1 MIGLATLNN
10 CVRMPNH
17 VFGLGNDTDYT
28 LSAIFQGN
36 EQFMTDLASSISP
49 INIED
54 ELKNSYLDYAMS
66 VIVGRALPDVRD
78 GLKPVHRRVL
88 FAMSELKND
97 WNKPYKKSARVVGDV
112 IGKYHPHGDS
122 AVYDTIVR
130 MAQPFSLRYTLVDG
144 QGNFGSVDGDSA
156 AAMRYTEI
164 RMDKLAHQLLADL
177 EKETVDF
184 VPNYD
189 GTEQIPAVLPTRV
202 PNLLI
207 NGSSGIAVGMAT
219 NIPPHNLTEV
229 VKGCLA
235 LIEEPSLSIEQLM
248 EYIPGPDFP
257 TAAIINGRKGIIDA
271 YKTGR
276 GRAIMRALADV
287 ETEDN
292 GRERIIVTEIPYQV
306 NKARLIEKIA
316 ELVKDKKLEGI
327 SGLRDESDKDGMR
340 IVIEIKRGEVG
351 EVVLNNLYAQTQMQC
366 SFGINMVAL
375 TNGQPK
381 LFNLKEMLE
390 CFILHRREV
399 VTRRTVFEL
408 RKARE
413 RAHILEALAVALA
426 NIDPIIALIKASP
439 TPADAKVKLVEQGW
453 ELGHVQ
459 GMLEKAGDDAAR
471 PEWLEPQYGIRD
483 GQYFLTEQQAQAI
496 LELRLHR
503 LTGLEHD
510 KIIAE
515 YEELLEFIAGLLFIL
530 RSPERL
536 MEVIKEELVQILDEY
551 GDARRTVIN
560 ANEVDM
566 SLEDLINEED
576 VVVTLSHLG
585 YAKYQPLT
593 DYQAQRR
600 GGKGKAATKVK
611 DEDFVEKLL
620 VANTHDTILCF
631 SDFGKMYW
639 LKVYQL
645 PLASRTARGRPIV
658 NLLPLSDGERITAI
672 LPVREYAADKYII
685 MATSHGTVKKT
696 ALTAYSNPRAN
707 GIIAV
712 NLKDGDQLIG
722 VDITNGDDEIMLF
735 SNEGKVVR
743 FGEKV
748 RDSETGE
755 VKTDPETG
763 EEVLSLR
770 PMGRTATGVR
780 GIRLEEGQKVV
791 SLIVPKGDGAILT
804 VTENGY
810 GKRTQLSEYP
820 AKSRATKGVVS
831 IKVSERNG
839 AVVGAV
845 QVGLNDE
852 LMLIS
857 DKGTLVRTPASG
869 VSIIGRNTQGVT
881 IIRTAGDE
889 KVVGLQRIDEIQ
901 TEEDEVEL
909 DENGLPIVP
918 VIIEGELADEALE
931 EALDDEEELDEDE
944 DELADDEQ
952 DEE

>member
-1 MIGLATLNN
+1 
-10 CVRMPNH
+10 
-17 VFGLGNDTDYT
+17 
-28 LSAIFQGN
+28 
-36 EQFMTDLASSISP
+36 MTDLASSISP

-112 IGKYHPHGDS
+112 IGKYHPHGDT

-164 RMDKLAHQLLADL
+164 RMKKLAHSLLADL

-189 GTEQIPAVLPTRV
+189 GTEFIPAVLPTRV

-257 TAAIINGRKGIIDA
+257 TAASINGRKGIIDA
-271 YKTGR
+271 YNTGR
-276 GRAIMRALADV
+276 GRAVMRSKAEV
-287 ETEDN
+287 ETEEN
-292 GRERIIVTEIPYQV
+292 GRERIIVHEIPYQV

-316 ELVKDKKLEGI
+316 ELVKDKKIEGI

-413 RAHILEALAVALA
+413 RAHILEALAIALA

-439 TPADAKVKLVEQGW
+439 TPAEAKLKLVAEGW
-453 ELGHVQ
+453 ELGHVK

-471 PEWLEPQYGIRD
+471 PEWLEPEYGIRD
-483 GQYFLTEQQAQAI
+483 GKYYLTEQQAQAI

-510 KIIAE
+510 KILAE
-515 YEELLEFIAGLLFIL
+515 YEELLVVIAALLLIL

-536 MEVIKEELVQILDEY
+536 MEVIKEELEEILEQY
-551 GDARRTVIN
+551 GDERRTIIN
-560 ANEVDM
+560 ANEIDM

-585 YAKYQPLT
+585 YAKYQVLS

-672 LPVREYAADKYII
+672 LPVREYADDKFII
-685 MATSHGTVKKT
+685 MATAHGTVKKT

-712 NLKDGDQLIG
+712 NLKEGDQLIG
-722 VDITNGDDEIMLF
+722 VDITEGSDDIMLF

-743 FGEKV
+743 FNEKA

-755 VKTDPETG
+755 VKIDAETG
-763 EEVLSLR
+763 EEVIALR

-780 GIRLEEGQKVV
+780 GIKLEDGQKVV

-810 GKRTQLSEYP
+810 GKRTELSEYP
-820 AKSRATKGVVS
+820 AKSRGTKGVVS

-839 AVVGAV
+839 SVVGAV
-845 QVGLNDE
+845 QVGDFDE
-852 LMLIS
+852 IMLIS
-857 DKGTLVRTPASG
+857 DKGTLVRTPAEG

-881 IIRTAGDE
+881 IIRTADDE
-889 KVVGLQRIDEIQ
+889 KVVGLQRIEEIQ
-901 TEEDEVEL
+901 TEELLDEEGNVIVPADIIDGEVAEGETVESASSEVE
-909 DENGLPIVP
+909 
-918 VIIEGELADEALE
+918 
-931 EALDDEEELDEDE
+931 DDAES
-944 DELADDEQ
+944 DEQ
-952 DEE
+952 E